1 MDRGRTSCNYWRKI
15 TIDNLKKTN
24 EMNVEEL
31 RDYCLSMEGVTEKTP
46 FGKFAPRYDSLLV
59 FYVLG
64 HMFCMADMED
74 FTSVS
79 FRSTDEEIASI
90 TEHYSAITTPVNKAL
105 KFWLRVNLNED
116 MPDSMIYSCVRRA
129 YEIIKE
135 KYS

>member
-1 MDRGRTSCNYWRKI
+1 
-15 TIDNLKKTN
+15 
-24 EMNVEEL
+24 MNVEEL

-105 KFWLRVNLNED
+105 KFWLSVNLNED

>member
-1 MDRGRTSCNYWRKI
+1 
-15 TIDNLKKTN
+15 
-24 EMNVEEL
+24 MNVEEL
-31 RDYCLSMEGVTEKTP
+31 RDYCLSIEGVTEKTP
-46 FGKFAPRYDSLLV
+46 FGKFARRYDSLLV

-90 TEHYSAITTPVNKAL
+90 TEHYSAVTTPVNKVM
-105 KFWLRVNLNED
+105 KFWLKVNLNED

-135 KYS
+135 TYS